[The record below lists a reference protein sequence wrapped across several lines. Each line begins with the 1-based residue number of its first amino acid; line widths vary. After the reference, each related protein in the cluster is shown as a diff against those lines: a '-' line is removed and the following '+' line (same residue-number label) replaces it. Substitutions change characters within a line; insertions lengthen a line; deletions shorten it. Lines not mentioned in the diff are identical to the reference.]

1 MTKTKER
8 DLTPTRMLTSARA
21 IKLSNQVLVAKDD
34 YNRMKIE
41 RVPVNN
47 LLEESKRLTV
57 QPSRVEEYMMG
68 G

>member
-1 MTKTKER
+1 MKARER

-41 RVPVNN
+41 KVPVNN
-47 LLEESKRLTV
+47 LL
-57 QPSRVEEYMMG
+57 
-68 G
+68 